1 MFKLRVYFEGIKAKA
16 IIIPFLVMF
25 ETLAEV
31 LIPVYMG
38 KIIDEGITLGKTI
51 LIYKYGGVMV
61 LLAAISLIFGVVA
74 ARMAV
79 VVSAKFARNLRH
91 AQYEKIQTFSFENID
106 KFQTSSLVTRLTFD
120 VNMIQNTI
128 QMLIRIVFRA
138 PSLLIFSLVSTFI
151 VAGSLGLAF
160 VVVIPFLA
168 VGLYV
173 IIKGAHKHFKKMFRK
188 IDDLNLVVQEDLGGI
203 RTIKTYVR
211 EDYEVDRFYN
221 VSKAVSDNSIS
232 AQKWTIFNNPLM
244 QFSMGIT
251 FILIGYFGSYNMVFH
266 GLKQGV
272 FANVITYV
280 MQVMFS
286 LMMISNIF
294 LFLLISR
301 ASVERVSE
309 VLDEESSLKEIENPK
324 TFVKDGEVVFKDVM
338 FKYNK
343 GESKPVLDHFDL
355 KIKAGEF
362 VGVFGGTGTGKSTFA
377 QLIPRLYDVTE
388 GQVLVG
394 GVDVKDYKLSTL
406 RENVMLVLQKNLLFS
421 GTLRENIQYGKK
433 DATDE
438 EIIEALK
445 KAQAYSFVSEWKEG
459 LDYKIEQGGVN
470 VSGGQ
475 RQRLTIARAL
485 ISNPKVLILDDST
498 SAVDTKTE
506 SAIRN
511 MFKNESPGMTKIV
524 ISQRVSSFLNADK
537 IIILD
542 DKGINQVGS
551 HEELYKVNQIYTN
564 VYDAQKK
571 GSDV

>member
-459 LDYKIEQGGVN
+459 LDYKIEQGGIN

-524 ISQRVSSFLNADK
+524 ISQRVSSFLDADK

-551 HEELYKVNQIYTN
+551 HEELYKVNPIYTN